1 MPKYTTTPWRSHSDL
16 LSVRSDLYS
25 SSPSPSSSQDDNNNH
40 RQRAAVSRI
49 MAWKTRGG
57 NLPHAI
63 ESTALLVD
71 AILHHSSSSNS
82 SSTSLFSIRAV
93 YSAAFTRFVTGF
105 CDIGRQK
112 ERSLEPSSML
122 EMAKQMGMKAEFV
135 ALRHEATHEELPSLR
150 RLVKATGEALEWLW
164 RVYWSRLDEG
174 EEGMGMGS
182 VISTS
187 TTNVAEERGRREGGE
202 ISMAELLRDDVKG
215 QAREIFKA
223 YRAARREA
231 LKMKKKKATKDQKE
245 EMRATSKALRSL
257 MGTSKLRI
265 RAVADV
271 LVEDRFLIPSKR
283 E

>member
-1 MPKYTTTPWRSHSDL
+1 
-16 LSVRSDLYS
+16 
-25 SSPSPSSSQDDNNNH
+25 
-40 RQRAAVSRI
+40 
-49 MAWKTRGG
+49 
-57 NLPHAI
+57 
-63 ESTALLVD
+63 
-71 AILHHSSSSNS
+71 
-82 SSTSLFSIRAV
+82 
-93 YSAAFTRFVTGF
+93 
-105 CDIGRQK
+105 
-112 ERSLEPSSML
+112 ML

-164 RVYWSRLDEG
+164 RVYWSRLGEG
-174 EEGMGMGS
+174 EGELQQAGMGS

-187 TTNVAEERGRREGGE
+187 TTNVAEKEGRRGGGE

-231 LKMKKKKATKDQKE
+231 LKMKKKNATRDQKE
-245 EMRATSKALRSL
+245 EMRATSKALGSL

>member
-1 MPKYTTTPWRSHSDL
+1 
-16 LSVRSDLYS
+16 
-25 SSPSPSSSQDDNNNH
+25 
-40 RQRAAVSRI
+40 
-49 MAWKTRGG
+49 
-57 NLPHAI
+57 
-63 ESTALLVD
+63 
-71 AILHHSSSSNS
+71 
-82 SSTSLFSIRAV
+82 
-93 YSAAFTRFVTGF
+93 
-105 CDIGRQK
+105 
-112 ERSLEPSSML
+112 ML

-174 EEGMGMGS
+174 EEGMGMGGI
-182 VISTS
+182 ISTS
-187 TTNVAEERGRREGGE
+187 TTNVAEKEGRGGGGGGE
-202 ISMAELLRDDVKG
+202 ISMAEHLRDDVKG

>member
-1 MPKYTTTPWRSHSDL
+1 
-16 LSVRSDLYS
+16 
-25 SSPSPSSSQDDNNNH
+25 
-40 RQRAAVSRI
+40 
-49 MAWKTRGG
+49 
-57 NLPHAI
+57 
-63 ESTALLVD
+63 
-71 AILHHSSSSNS
+71 
-82 SSTSLFSIRAV
+82 
-93 YSAAFTRFVTGF
+93 
-105 CDIGRQK
+105 
-112 ERSLEPSSML
+112 ML

-164 RVYWSRLDEG
+164 RVYWSRLDDG

-187 TTNVAEERGRREGGE
+187 TTNVAEKEGRRGGE
-202 ISMAELLRDDVKG
+202 MSMAEHLRDDIKG

>member
-1 MPKYTTTPWRSHSDL
+1 
-16 LSVRSDLYS
+16 
-25 SSPSPSSSQDDNNNH
+25 
-40 RQRAAVSRI
+40 
-49 MAWKTRGG
+49 
-57 NLPHAI
+57 
-63 ESTALLVD
+63 
-71 AILHHSSSSNS
+71 
-82 SSTSLFSIRAV
+82 
-93 YSAAFTRFVTGF
+93 
-105 CDIGRQK
+105 
-112 ERSLEPSSML
+112 ML

-187 TTNVAEERGRREGGE
+187 TTNVAEKEGRGGGGE
-202 ISMAELLRDDVKG
+202 ISMAEHLRDDVKG

-245 EMRATSKALRSL
+245 EMKATSKALRSL

>member
-1 MPKYTTTPWRSHSDL
+1 
-16 LSVRSDLYS
+16 
-25 SSPSPSSSQDDNNNH
+25 
-40 RQRAAVSRI
+40 
-49 MAWKTRGG
+49 
-57 NLPHAI
+57 
-63 ESTALLVD
+63 
-71 AILHHSSSSNS
+71 
-82 SSTSLFSIRAV
+82 
-93 YSAAFTRFVTGF
+93 
-105 CDIGRQK
+105 
-112 ERSLEPSSML
+112 
-122 EMAKQMGMKAEFV
+122 MKAEFV

-174 EEGMGMGS
+174 EGELQQAGMGS

-187 TTNVAEERGRREGGE
+187 TTNVAEEGGRGGGGE
-202 ISMAELLRDDVKG
+202 ISMAEHLRDDVKG

-271 LVEDRFLIPSKR
+271 LVDDRFLIPSKR

>member
-1 MPKYTTTPWRSHSDL
+1 
-16 LSVRSDLYS
+16 
-25 SSPSPSSSQDDNNNH
+25 
-40 RQRAAVSRI
+40 
-49 MAWKTRGG
+49 
-57 NLPHAI
+57 
-63 ESTALLVD
+63 
-71 AILHHSSSSNS
+71 
-82 SSTSLFSIRAV
+82 
-93 YSAAFTRFVTGF
+93 
-105 CDIGRQK
+105 
-112 ERSLEPSSML
+112 
-122 EMAKQMGMKAEFV
+122 MKAEFV

-174 EEGMGMGS
+174 EGEEEQQAGMGMGMGS
-182 VISTS
+182 IISTS
-187 TTNVAEERGRREGGE
+187 STNVAEEGGRRGGGE
-202 ISMAELLRDDVKG
+202 ISMAEHLRDDVKG

>member
-1 MPKYTTTPWRSHSDL
+1 
-16 LSVRSDLYS
+16 
-25 SSPSPSSSQDDNNNH
+25 
-40 RQRAAVSRI
+40 
-49 MAWKTRGG
+49 
-57 NLPHAI
+57 
-63 ESTALLVD
+63 
-71 AILHHSSSSNS
+71 
-82 SSTSLFSIRAV
+82 
-93 YSAAFTRFVTGF
+93 
-105 CDIGRQK
+105 
-112 ERSLEPSSML
+112 
-122 EMAKQMGMKAEFV
+122 MKAEFV

-164 RVYWSRLDEG
+164 RVYWSRLGEG
-174 EEGMGMGS
+174 EEGMGIGS
-182 VISTS
+182 IISTS
-187 TTNVAEERGRREGGE
+187 TTNVAEEGGRRGGE
-202 ISMAELLRDDVKG
+202 ISMAEHLRDDVKG

-231 LKMKKKKATKDQKE
+231 LKMKKKKATRDQKE

>member
-16 LSVRSDLYS
+16 LSVRSDLYF
-25 SSPSPSSSQDDNNNH
+25 SSPSPSQDDDNNNH

-82 SSTSLFSIRAV
+82 SLFSIRAV

-164 RVYWSRLDEG
+164 RVYWSRLGEG
-174 EEGMGMGS
+174 EEEELQQARMGS

-187 TTNVAEERGRREGGE
+187 TTNVAETEGRRGGE
-202 ISMAELLRDDVKG
+202 ISMAEHLRDDVKG

-231 LKMKKKKATKDQKE
+231 LKMKKKKATRDQKE

>member
-1 MPKYTTTPWRSHSDL
+1 
-16 LSVRSDLYS
+16 
-25 SSPSPSSSQDDNNNH
+25 
-40 RQRAAVSRI
+40 
-49 MAWKTRGG
+49 
-57 NLPHAI
+57 
-63 ESTALLVD
+63 
-71 AILHHSSSSNS
+71 
-82 SSTSLFSIRAV
+82 
-93 YSAAFTRFVTGF
+93 
-105 CDIGRQK
+105 
-112 ERSLEPSSML
+112 ML

-164 RVYWSRLDEG
+164 RVYWSRLEEG
-174 EEGMGMGS
+174 EEGMGMAS

-187 TTNVAEERGRREGGE
+187 TTNAAEEGGRRGGGE
-202 ISMAELLRDDVKG
+202 ISMAEHLRDDVKG

>member
-1 MPKYTTTPWRSHSDL
+1 
-16 LSVRSDLYS
+16 
-25 SSPSPSSSQDDNNNH
+25 
-40 RQRAAVSRI
+40 
-49 MAWKTRGG
+49 
-57 NLPHAI
+57 
-63 ESTALLVD
+63 
-71 AILHHSSSSNS
+71 
-82 SSTSLFSIRAV
+82 
-93 YSAAFTRFVTGF
+93 
-105 CDIGRQK
+105 
-112 ERSLEPSSML
+112 ML

-174 EEGMGMGS
+174 EGELQQVGMGS

-187 TTNVAEERGRREGGE
+187 TTNVAEKEGQGGGGGE
-202 ISMAELLRDDVKG
+202 ISMAEHLRDDVKG

>member
-1 MPKYTTTPWRSHSDL
+1 
-16 LSVRSDLYS
+16 
-25 SSPSPSSSQDDNNNH
+25 
-40 RQRAAVSRI
+40 
-49 MAWKTRGG
+49 
-57 NLPHAI
+57 
-63 ESTALLVD
+63 
-71 AILHHSSSSNS
+71 
-82 SSTSLFSIRAV
+82 
-93 YSAAFTRFVTGF
+93 
-105 CDIGRQK
+105 
-112 ERSLEPSSML
+112 ML

-164 RVYWSRLDEG
+164 RVYWSRLGEGEG
-174 EEGMGMGS
+174 EEEQQAGMGMGMGS

-187 TTNVAEERGRREGGE
+187 TTNVAEEGGRGGGGE
-202 ISMAELLRDDVKG
+202 MSMAEHLRDDVKG

-231 LKMKKKKATKDQKE
+231 LKMKKKNATRDQKE

>member
-1 MPKYTTTPWRSHSDL
+1 
-16 LSVRSDLYS
+16 
-25 SSPSPSSSQDDNNNH
+25 
-40 RQRAAVSRI
+40 
-49 MAWKTRGG
+49 
-57 NLPHAI
+57 
-63 ESTALLVD
+63 
-71 AILHHSSSSNS
+71 
-82 SSTSLFSIRAV
+82 
-93 YSAAFTRFVTGF
+93 
-105 CDIGRQK
+105 
-112 ERSLEPSSML
+112 ML

-187 TTNVAEERGRREGGE
+187 ITNVAEEGGRRGGGE
-202 ISMAELLRDDVKG
+202 ISMAEHLRDDVKG

>member
-1 MPKYTTTPWRSHSDL
+1 
-16 LSVRSDLYS
+16 
-25 SSPSPSSSQDDNNNH
+25 
-40 RQRAAVSRI
+40 
-49 MAWKTRGG
+49 
-57 NLPHAI
+57 
-63 ESTALLVD
+63 
-71 AILHHSSSSNS
+71 
-82 SSTSLFSIRAV
+82 
-93 YSAAFTRFVTGF
+93 
-105 CDIGRQK
+105 
-112 ERSLEPSSML
+112 
-122 EMAKQMGMKAEFV
+122 MKAEFV

-164 RVYWSRLDEG
+164 RVYWSRLEEG
-174 EEGMGMGS
+174 EGELQQAGMGS

-187 TTNVAEERGRREGGE
+187 TTNVAEEGGRGGGGE
-202 ISMAELLRDDVKG
+202 ISMAEYLRDDVKG

>member
-1 MPKYTTTPWRSHSDL
+1 
-16 LSVRSDLYS
+16 
-25 SSPSPSSSQDDNNNH
+25 
-40 RQRAAVSRI
+40 
-49 MAWKTRGG
+49 
-57 NLPHAI
+57 
-63 ESTALLVD
+63 
-71 AILHHSSSSNS
+71 
-82 SSTSLFSIRAV
+82 
-93 YSAAFTRFVTGF
+93 
-105 CDIGRQK
+105 
-112 ERSLEPSSML
+112 ML

-164 RVYWSRLDEG
+164 RVYWSRLGEGEG
-174 EEGMGMGS
+174 EEQQQAGMGS
-182 VISTS
+182 IISTS
-187 TTNVAEERGRREGGE
+187 TTNVAEEGGRRGGE
-202 ISMAELLRDDVKG
+202 ISMAEHLRDDVKG

-231 LKMKKKKATKDQKE
+231 LKMKKKKATRDQKE

>member
-1 MPKYTTTPWRSHSDL
+1 
-16 LSVRSDLYS
+16 
-25 SSPSPSSSQDDNNNH
+25 
-40 RQRAAVSRI
+40 
-49 MAWKTRGG
+49 
-57 NLPHAI
+57 
-63 ESTALLVD
+63 
-71 AILHHSSSSNS
+71 
-82 SSTSLFSIRAV
+82 
-93 YSAAFTRFVTGF
+93 
-105 CDIGRQK
+105 
-112 ERSLEPSSML
+112 ML

-174 EEGMGMGS
+174 EVGMGMGG

-187 TTNVAEERGRREGGE
+187 TTNVAEEGGRGGGGE
-202 ISMAELLRDDVKG
+202 ISMAEHLRDDVKG

>member
-1 MPKYTTTPWRSHSDL
+1 
-16 LSVRSDLYS
+16 
-25 SSPSPSSSQDDNNNH
+25 
-40 RQRAAVSRI
+40 
-49 MAWKTRGG
+49 
-57 NLPHAI
+57 
-63 ESTALLVD
+63 
-71 AILHHSSSSNS
+71 
-82 SSTSLFSIRAV
+82 
-93 YSAAFTRFVTGF
+93 
-105 CDIGRQK
+105 
-112 ERSLEPSSML
+112 ML

-164 RVYWSRLDEG
+164 RVYWSRLEEG
-174 EEGMGMGS
+174 EGELQQQAGMGMES

-187 TTNVAEERGRREGGE
+187 TTNVAEKEGRGGGGGGGE
-202 ISMAELLRDDVKG
+202 ISMAEHLRDDVKG

-271 LVEDRFLIPSKR
+271 LAEDRFLIPSKR

>member
-1 MPKYTTTPWRSHSDL
+1 
-16 LSVRSDLYS
+16 
-25 SSPSPSSSQDDNNNH
+25 
-40 RQRAAVSRI
+40 
-49 MAWKTRGG
+49 
-57 NLPHAI
+57 
-63 ESTALLVD
+63 
-71 AILHHSSSSNS
+71 
-82 SSTSLFSIRAV
+82 
-93 YSAAFTRFVTGF
+93 
-105 CDIGRQK
+105 
-112 ERSLEPSSML
+112 ML

-164 RVYWSRLDEG
+164 RVYWSRLEEG
-174 EEGMGMGS
+174 EGELQQAGIGS

-187 TTNVAEERGRREGGE
+187 TTNVAEEGGRRGGGE
-202 ISMAELLRDDVKG
+202 ISMAEHLRDDVKG

-271 LVEDRFLIPSKR
+271 LVEDKFLIPSKR

>member
-1 MPKYTTTPWRSHSDL
+1 
-16 LSVRSDLYS
+16 
-25 SSPSPSSSQDDNNNH
+25 
-40 RQRAAVSRI
+40 
-49 MAWKTRGG
+49 
-57 NLPHAI
+57 
-63 ESTALLVD
+63 
-71 AILHHSSSSNS
+71 
-82 SSTSLFSIRAV
+82 
-93 YSAAFTRFVTGF
+93 
-105 CDIGRQK
+105 
-112 ERSLEPSSML
+112 ML

-182 VISTS
+182 FISTS
-187 TTNVAEERGRREGGE
+187 TTNVAEKEGRGGGGE
-202 ISMAELLRDDVKG
+202 ISMAEHLRDDVKG

-231 LKMKKKKATKDQKE
+231 LKMKKKKATRDQKE

>member
-1 MPKYTTTPWRSHSDL
+1 
-16 LSVRSDLYS
+16 
-25 SSPSPSSSQDDNNNH
+25 
-40 RQRAAVSRI
+40 
-49 MAWKTRGG
+49 
-57 NLPHAI
+57 
-63 ESTALLVD
+63 
-71 AILHHSSSSNS
+71 
-82 SSTSLFSIRAV
+82 
-93 YSAAFTRFVTGF
+93 
-105 CDIGRQK
+105 
-112 ERSLEPSSML
+112 
-122 EMAKQMGMKAEFV
+122 MKAEFV

-164 RVYWSRLDEG
+164 RVYWSRLGEG
-174 EEGMGMGS
+174 EGEGLQQQAGMGMGS

-187 TTNVAEERGRREGGE
+187 TTNVAEEGERRGGGE

-231 LKMKKKKATKDQKE
+231 LKMKKKKKATKDQKE

>member
-1 MPKYTTTPWRSHSDL
+1 
-16 LSVRSDLYS
+16 
-25 SSPSPSSSQDDNNNH
+25 
-40 RQRAAVSRI
+40 
-49 MAWKTRGG
+49 
-57 NLPHAI
+57 
-63 ESTALLVD
+63 
-71 AILHHSSSSNS
+71 
-82 SSTSLFSIRAV
+82 
-93 YSAAFTRFVTGF
+93 
-105 CDIGRQK
+105 
-112 ERSLEPSSML
+112 
-122 EMAKQMGMKAEFV
+122 MKAEFV

-164 RVYWSRLDEG
+164 RVYWRRLDEG
-174 EEGMGMGS
+174 EREGEQQAGMGMGMGS
-182 VISTS
+182 IISTY
-187 TTNVAEERGRREGGE
+187 TTNAAEEGGRRRGGE
-202 ISMAELLRDDVKG
+202 MSMAEHLRDDVKG

-265 RAVADV
+265 RVVADV

>member
-1 MPKYTTTPWRSHSDL
+1 
-16 LSVRSDLYS
+16 
-25 SSPSPSSSQDDNNNH
+25 
-40 RQRAAVSRI
+40 
-49 MAWKTRGG
+49 
-57 NLPHAI
+57 
-63 ESTALLVD
+63 
-71 AILHHSSSSNS
+71 
-82 SSTSLFSIRAV
+82 
-93 YSAAFTRFVTGF
+93 
-105 CDIGRQK
+105 
-112 ERSLEPSSML
+112 ML

-164 RVYWSRLDEG
+164 RVYWSRLGEG

-187 TTNVAEERGRREGGE
+187 TTNVAEEGGRGGGGE
-202 ISMAELLRDDVKG
+202 ISMAEHLRDDVKG

-231 LKMKKKKATKDQKE
+231 LKMMKKKATRDQKE

>member
-1 MPKYTTTPWRSHSDL
+1 
-16 LSVRSDLYS
+16 
-25 SSPSPSSSQDDNNNH
+25 
-40 RQRAAVSRI
+40 
-49 MAWKTRGG
+49 
-57 NLPHAI
+57 
-63 ESTALLVD
+63 
-71 AILHHSSSSNS
+71 
-82 SSTSLFSIRAV
+82 
-93 YSAAFTRFVTGF
+93 
-105 CDIGRQK
+105 
-112 ERSLEPSSML
+112 ML

-182 VISTS
+182 VISTFTS
-187 TTNVAEERGRREGGE
+187 STNVAEKEGRGGGGGE
-202 ISMAELLRDDVKG
+202 ISMAEHLRDDVKG

-231 LKMKKKKATKDQKE
+231 LKMKKKNATRDQKE

>member
-1 MPKYTTTPWRSHSDL
+1 
-16 LSVRSDLYS
+16 
-25 SSPSPSSSQDDNNNH
+25 
-40 RQRAAVSRI
+40 
-49 MAWKTRGG
+49 
-57 NLPHAI
+57 
-63 ESTALLVD
+63 
-71 AILHHSSSSNS
+71 
-82 SSTSLFSIRAV
+82 
-93 YSAAFTRFVTGF
+93 
-105 CDIGRQK
+105 
-112 ERSLEPSSML
+112 ML

-174 EEGMGMGS
+174 EGEEEQQAGMGG

-187 TTNVAEERGRREGGE
+187 TTNAAEEGGRGGRGE
-202 ISMAELLRDDVKG
+202 ISMAEHLRDDVKG

>member
-1 MPKYTTTPWRSHSDL
+1 
-16 LSVRSDLYS
+16 
-25 SSPSPSSSQDDNNNH
+25 
-40 RQRAAVSRI
+40 
-49 MAWKTRGG
+49 
-57 NLPHAI
+57 
-63 ESTALLVD
+63 
-71 AILHHSSSSNS
+71 
-82 SSTSLFSIRAV
+82 
-93 YSAAFTRFVTGF
+93 
-105 CDIGRQK
+105 
-112 ERSLEPSSML
+112 ML

>member
-1 MPKYTTTPWRSHSDL
+1 
-16 LSVRSDLYS
+16 
-25 SSPSPSSSQDDNNNH
+25 
-40 RQRAAVSRI
+40 
-49 MAWKTRGG
+49 
-57 NLPHAI
+57 
-63 ESTALLVD
+63 
-71 AILHHSSSSNS
+71 
-82 SSTSLFSIRAV
+82 
-93 YSAAFTRFVTGF
+93 
-105 CDIGRQK
+105 
-112 ERSLEPSSML
+112 
-122 EMAKQMGMKAEFV
+122 MKAEFV

-174 EEGMGMGS
+174 EGELQQAGMGS

-187 TTNVAEERGRREGGE
+187 TTNAAEEGGRGGGGGGE
-202 ISMAELLRDDVKG
+202 ISMAEHLRDDVKG

>member
-1 MPKYTTTPWRSHSDL
+1 
-16 LSVRSDLYS
+16 
-25 SSPSPSSSQDDNNNH
+25 
-40 RQRAAVSRI
+40 
-49 MAWKTRGG
+49 
-57 NLPHAI
+57 
-63 ESTALLVD
+63 
-71 AILHHSSSSNS
+71 
-82 SSTSLFSIRAV
+82 
-93 YSAAFTRFVTGF
+93 
-105 CDIGRQK
+105 
-112 ERSLEPSSML
+112 ML

-164 RVYWSRLDEG
+164 RVYWSRLGEG

-187 TTNVAEERGRREGGE
+187 TTNVAEKEGRRGGGE

-231 LKMKKKKATKDQKE
+231 LKMKKKKATRDQKE

>member
-1 MPKYTTTPWRSHSDL
+1 
-16 LSVRSDLYS
+16 
-25 SSPSPSSSQDDNNNH
+25 
-40 RQRAAVSRI
+40 
-49 MAWKTRGG
+49 
-57 NLPHAI
+57 
-63 ESTALLVD
+63 
-71 AILHHSSSSNS
+71 
-82 SSTSLFSIRAV
+82 
-93 YSAAFTRFVTGF
+93 
-105 CDIGRQK
+105 
-112 ERSLEPSSML
+112 ML

-150 RLVKATGEALEWLW
+150 RLVKATREALEWLW

-187 TTNVAEERGRREGGE
+187 TTNVAEKEGRRGGGE

-215 QAREIFKA
+215 QTREIFKA

-231 LKMKKKKATKDQKE
+231 LKMKKKKATRDQKE

>member
-1 MPKYTTTPWRSHSDL
+1 
-16 LSVRSDLYS
+16 
-25 SSPSPSSSQDDNNNH
+25 
-40 RQRAAVSRI
+40 
-49 MAWKTRGG
+49 
-57 NLPHAI
+57 
-63 ESTALLVD
+63 
-71 AILHHSSSSNS
+71 
-82 SSTSLFSIRAV
+82 
-93 YSAAFTRFVTGF
+93 
-105 CDIGRQK
+105 
-112 ERSLEPSSML
+112 ML

-182 VISTS
+182 VISAS
-187 TTNVAEERGRREGGE
+187 TTNAAEEGGGGGGGE
-202 ISMAELLRDDVKG
+202 ISMAEYLRDDVKG

-257 MGTSKLRI
+257 MGTSKMRI

>member
-1 MPKYTTTPWRSHSDL
+1 
-16 LSVRSDLYS
+16 
-25 SSPSPSSSQDDNNNH
+25 
-40 RQRAAVSRI
+40 
-49 MAWKTRGG
+49 
-57 NLPHAI
+57 
-63 ESTALLVD
+63 
-71 AILHHSSSSNS
+71 
-82 SSTSLFSIRAV
+82 
-93 YSAAFTRFVTGF
+93 
-105 CDIGRQK
+105 
-112 ERSLEPSSML
+112 
-122 EMAKQMGMKAEFV
+122 MKAEFV

-164 RVYWSRLDEG
+164 RVYWSRLGEG
-174 EEGMGMGS
+174 EGELQQAGMGS
-182 VISTS
+182 IISTS
-187 TTNVAEERGRREGGE
+187 TTNAAEEGGRRGGGE
-202 ISMAELLRDDVKG
+202 ISMAEHLRDDVKG

-231 LKMKKKKATKDQKE
+231 LKMNKKKATRDQKE

>member
-1 MPKYTTTPWRSHSDL
+1 
-16 LSVRSDLYS
+16 
-25 SSPSPSSSQDDNNNH
+25 
-40 RQRAAVSRI
+40 
-49 MAWKTRGG
+49 
-57 NLPHAI
+57 
-63 ESTALLVD
+63 
-71 AILHHSSSSNS
+71 
-82 SSTSLFSIRAV
+82 
-93 YSAAFTRFVTGF
+93 
-105 CDIGRQK
+105 
-112 ERSLEPSSML
+112 ML

-164 RVYWSRLDEG
+164 RVYWSRLGEG

-187 TTNVAEERGRREGGE
+187 TTNAAEEGGRRGGGE
-202 ISMAELLRDDVKG
+202 ISMAEHLRDDVKG

>member
-1 MPKYTTTPWRSHSDL
+1 
-16 LSVRSDLYS
+16 
-25 SSPSPSSSQDDNNNH
+25 
-40 RQRAAVSRI
+40 
-49 MAWKTRGG
+49 
-57 NLPHAI
+57 
-63 ESTALLVD
+63 
-71 AILHHSSSSNS
+71 
-82 SSTSLFSIRAV
+82 
-93 YSAAFTRFVTGF
+93 
-105 CDIGRQK
+105 
-112 ERSLEPSSML
+112 ML

-164 RVYWSRLDEG
+164 RVYWSRLGEG
-174 EEGMGMGS
+174 EGELQQAGMGGI
-182 VISTS
+182 ISTS
-187 TTNVAEERGRREGGE
+187 TTNVAEEEGRGGGGE
-202 ISMAELLRDDVKG
+202 ISMAEHLRDDVKG

>member
-1 MPKYTTTPWRSHSDL
+1 
-16 LSVRSDLYS
+16 
-25 SSPSPSSSQDDNNNH
+25 
-40 RQRAAVSRI
+40 
-49 MAWKTRGG
+49 
-57 NLPHAI
+57 
-63 ESTALLVD
+63 
-71 AILHHSSSSNS
+71 
-82 SSTSLFSIRAV
+82 
-93 YSAAFTRFVTGF
+93 
-105 CDIGRQK
+105 
-112 ERSLEPSSML
+112 
-122 EMAKQMGMKAEFV
+122 MKAEFV

-174 EEGMGMGS
+174 ELQQAGMGS

-187 TTNVAEERGRREGGE
+187 TTNVAEKEGRGGGGE

>member
-1 MPKYTTTPWRSHSDL
+1 
-16 LSVRSDLYS
+16 
-25 SSPSPSSSQDDNNNH
+25 
-40 RQRAAVSRI
+40 
-49 MAWKTRGG
+49 
-57 NLPHAI
+57 
-63 ESTALLVD
+63 
-71 AILHHSSSSNS
+71 
-82 SSTSLFSIRAV
+82 
-93 YSAAFTRFVTGF
+93 
-105 CDIGRQK
+105 
-112 ERSLEPSSML
+112 
-122 EMAKQMGMKAEFV
+122 MKAEFV

-164 RVYWSRLDEG
+164 RVYWSRLDEREG
-174 EEGMGMGS
+174 EEQQQAGMGS
-182 VISTS
+182 IISTS
-187 TTNVAEERGRREGGE
+187 TTNAAEKEGRGRRGGE
-202 ISMAELLRDDVKG
+202 ISMAEHLRDDVKG

-231 LKMKKKKATKDQKE
+231 LKMKKKKATRDQKE

>member
-1 MPKYTTTPWRSHSDL
+1 
-16 LSVRSDLYS
+16 
-25 SSPSPSSSQDDNNNH
+25 
-40 RQRAAVSRI
+40 
-49 MAWKTRGG
+49 
-57 NLPHAI
+57 
-63 ESTALLVD
+63 
-71 AILHHSSSSNS
+71 
-82 SSTSLFSIRAV
+82 
-93 YSAAFTRFVTGF
+93 
-105 CDIGRQK
+105 
-112 ERSLEPSSML
+112 ML

-174 EEGMGMGS
+174 EGELQQAGMGS

-187 TTNVAEERGRREGGE
+187 TTNVAEKEGQGGGGGE
-202 ISMAELLRDDVKG
+202 ISMAELLQDDVKG

-231 LKMKKKKATKDQKE
+231 LKMKKKKATRDQKE

>member
-1 MPKYTTTPWRSHSDL
+1 
-16 LSVRSDLYS
+16 
-25 SSPSPSSSQDDNNNH
+25 
-40 RQRAAVSRI
+40 
-49 MAWKTRGG
+49 
-57 NLPHAI
+57 
-63 ESTALLVD
+63 
-71 AILHHSSSSNS
+71 
-82 SSTSLFSIRAV
+82 
-93 YSAAFTRFVTGF
+93 
-105 CDIGRQK
+105 
-112 ERSLEPSSML
+112 
-122 EMAKQMGMKAEFV
+122 MKAEFV

-164 RVYWSRLDEG
+164 RVYWSRLGEG
-174 EEGMGMGS
+174 EGEGLQQQAGMGMGS

-187 TTNVAEERGRREGGE
+187 TTNVAEEGERRGGGE

-231 LKMKKKKATKDQKE
+231 LKMMKKKATKDQKE

>member
-1 MPKYTTTPWRSHSDL
+1 
-16 LSVRSDLYS
+16 
-25 SSPSPSSSQDDNNNH
+25 
-40 RQRAAVSRI
+40 
-49 MAWKTRGG
+49 
-57 NLPHAI
+57 
-63 ESTALLVD
+63 
-71 AILHHSSSSNS
+71 
-82 SSTSLFSIRAV
+82 
-93 YSAAFTRFVTGF
+93 
-105 CDIGRQK
+105 
-112 ERSLEPSSML
+112 ML

-164 RVYWSRLDEG
+164 RVYWSRLGEG

-182 VISTS
+182 IVSTS
-187 TTNVAEERGRREGGE
+187 TTNAAEEGGRGGGGE
-202 ISMAELLRDDVKG
+202 ISMAEHLRDDVKG

-231 LKMKKKKATKDQKE
+231 LKMKKKATRDQKE
-245 EMRATSKALRSL
+245 EIRATSKALRSL

>member
-1 MPKYTTTPWRSHSDL
+1 
-16 LSVRSDLYS
+16 
-25 SSPSPSSSQDDNNNH
+25 
-40 RQRAAVSRI
+40 
-49 MAWKTRGG
+49 
-57 NLPHAI
+57 
-63 ESTALLVD
+63 
-71 AILHHSSSSNS
+71 
-82 SSTSLFSIRAV
+82 
-93 YSAAFTRFVTGF
+93 
-105 CDIGRQK
+105 
-112 ERSLEPSSML
+112 ML

-164 RVYWSRLDEG
+164 RVYWSRLDEREG
-174 EEGMGMGS
+174 ELQQAGMGS

-187 TTNVAEERGRREGGE
+187 TTNVAEKEGRGGGGE
-202 ISMAELLRDDVKG
+202 ISMAEHLRDDVKG

-231 LKMKKKKATKDQKE
+231 LKMKKKKATRDQKE